1 VSFAPSLSPM
11 PSPATQKIIVALD
24 APDAD
29 SALRLAGP
37 LMDTGCLF
45 KIGLQLFTAEGPAV
59 VRRFR
64 EAGARVFLDLK
75 FHDIP
80 NTAREAICSILPLDV
95 EMTTIHLAGGPDMV
109 AASIGAARDT
119 RLLVLGVTV
128 LTSMDAP
135 NLSSTGVTRSPE
147 EQVLGLAG
155 MGVSKGL
162 RGVVAS
168 PLEIVPLRKR
178 FGRDLVIVTPGV
190 RPPGADRG
198 DQKRVLTPAE
208 AVAAGADYLVVGRP
222 VTSASAPRDAL
233 LRIAET
239 LDTAS

>member
-1 VSFAPSLSPM
+1 MSA
-11 PSPATQKIIVALD
+11 PATQKIIVALD
-24 APDAD
+24 APDAE

-45 KIGLQLFTAEGPAV
+45 KIGLQLFTAGGPAV

-80 NTAREAICSILPLDV
+80 NTAREAVSSILPLDV

-109 AASIGAARDT
+109 ASATGAALES

-128 LTSMDAP
+128 LTSMDARS
-135 NLSSTGVTRSPE
+135 LATTGVLRTPE
-147 EQVLGLAG
+147 DQVLALAE
-155 MGVSKGL
+155 MGVSNGL

-190 RPPGADRG
+190 RPTGADPG
-198 DQKRVLTPAE
+198 DQKRVMAPAE
-208 AVAAGADYLVVGRP
+208 AVAAGADYLVIGRP
-222 VTSASAPRDAL
+222 VTSASSPRDAL
-233 LRIAET
+233 LRIADS
-239 LDTAS
+239 LADPA

>member
-1 VSFAPSLSPM
+1 MSA
-11 PSPATQKIIVALD
+11 PATQKIIVALD

-45 KIGLQLFTAEGPAV
+45 KIGLQLFTAEGPDV
-59 VRRFR
+59 VRRFK

-80 NTAREAICSILPLDV
+80 NTAREAVCSILPLDV

-109 AASIGAARDT
+109 AAATGAARES
-119 RLLVLGVTV
+119 RLMVLGVTV
-128 LTSMDAP
+128 LTSMDSRS
-135 NLSSTGVTRSPE
+135 LSATGVVRTPE
-147 EQVLGLAG
+147 DQVLGLAE
-155 MGVSKGL
+155 MGVSNGL

-178 FGRDLVIVTPGV
+178 FGRDLLIVTPGV
-190 RPPGADRG
+190 RPPGAEPG
-198 DQKRVLTPAE
+198 DQKRVMAPAE
-208 AVAAGADYLVVGRP
+208 AVAAGADYLVIGRP
-222 VTSASAPRDAL
+222 VTSASSPRDAL
-233 LRIAET
+233 LRIAES
-239 LDTAS
+239 LDAPA